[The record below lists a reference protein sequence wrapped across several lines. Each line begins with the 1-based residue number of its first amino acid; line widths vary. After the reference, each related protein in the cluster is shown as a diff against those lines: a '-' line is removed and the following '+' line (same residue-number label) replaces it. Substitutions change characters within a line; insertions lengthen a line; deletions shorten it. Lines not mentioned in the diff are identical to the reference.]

1 MNIITKRRIFD
12 YAKQHPNASANLSAW
27 ITVAS
32 AAKWQ
37 SIADVRKVFPH
48 ADLATVRSS
57 KTVTIFNIAGN
68 HQRLISAIHY
78 NTRSIFILKI
88 LTHAD
93 YSKDRWKND
102 L

>member
-1 MNIITKRRIFD
+1 MRIITKRRILD
-12 YAKQHPNASANLSAW
+12 YAKQHPNAAANLSAW
-27 ITVAS
+27 ITVA
-32 AAKWQ
+32 AAARWQ
-37 SIADVRKVFPH
+37 SIADVRKVLPH

-68 HQRLISAIHY
+68 HHRLITAIHY

-88 LTHAD
+88 LTHAE